1 MIFEMLEDLRYCETV
16 FRMALSLINSLTHS
30 LLYHFSL
37 SNSHLCLLFF
47 QAKFLQ
53 NIVQKEC
60 EERFE
65 LTEALSEARRQLL
78 EFKRPPGVNCLAHIV
93 TIIDS
98 ESPSKCSFLPLVLMD
113 SSLPGLLLFILL
125 MEAPCPDWFLVTTP
139 TCADNI
145 ASELLYSTSSLTKIS
160 VHNMKKNCRGSSL
173 TTQNL

>member
-1 MIFEMLEDLRYCETV
+1 MYCSVSDQFSHSFT
-16 FRMALSLINSLTHS
+16 LIPF
-30 LLYHFSL
+30 FSL
-37 SNSHLCLLFF
+37 KLTTLPFVFF

-113 SSLPGLLLFILL
+113 SSLPGLLLFILF
-125 MEAPCPDWFLVTTP
+125 MEAPCPDWFLVTTS

-145 ASELLYSTSSLTKIS
+145 ASELLYSTSSLRKI
-160 VHNMKKNCRGSSL
+160 
-173 TTQNL
+173 